1 MWKVHLG
8 ELLLGL
14 SDKRI
19 KSSNIAKMINQPEA
33 NIYYNLQTKV
43 IQLKVMLETD
53 YCMLIKYIYN
63 GTAYFQD
70 NNTYIFYK
78 WKVLGIL

>member
-1 MWKVHLG
+1 MG

-14 SDKRI
+14 TDKRI

-33 NIYYNLQTKV
+33 IIYYDLQTKV

-53 YCMLIKYIYN
+53 YCMVIKYIYN
-63 GTAYFQD
+63 GIAYLQD
-70 NNTYIFYK
+70 NNTFIFYK

>member
-14 SDKRI
+14 TDKRI

-33 NIYYNLQTKV
+33 IIYYDLQTKV

-63 GTAYFQD
+63 GAAYLQYNDTFICI
-70 NNTYIFYK
+70 N
-78 WKVLGIL
+78 GR